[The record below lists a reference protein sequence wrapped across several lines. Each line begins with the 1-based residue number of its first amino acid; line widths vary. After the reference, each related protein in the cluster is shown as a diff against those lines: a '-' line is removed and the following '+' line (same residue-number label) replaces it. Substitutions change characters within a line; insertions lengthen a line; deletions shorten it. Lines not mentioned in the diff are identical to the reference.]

1 MRKTI
6 IVLLI
11 VVLGGYAVAQFST
24 AYKAKSDLEQRVEY
38 HLDFVDETALT
49 SVKQDIIHDA
59 QKFGVAL
66 TPANI
71 NILYEN
77 TDMQTLAQK
86 LTAKTGAQFVN
97 KRVAIEVHYTA
108 RVVGMPL
115 AQEIA
120 KSKLKKVQVRR
131 NDANSELKQVL
142 DGQP

>member
-38 HLDFVDETALT
+38 HLDFVDETSLT

-131 NDANSELKQVL
+131 NDQNSE
-142 DGQP
+142 

>member
-6 IVLLI
+6 VWLLLLVLA
-11 VVLGGYAVAQFST
+11 GYAVAQFST
-24 AYKAKSDLEQRVEY
+24 AYKAKSDLERRVEY
-38 HLDFVDETALT
+38 HLDFVDETSLK

-77 TDMQTLAQK
+77 TDLQTMAQK
-86 LTAKTGAQFVN
+86 LTAKTGAQFIN

-108 RVVGMPL
+108 RVLGMPL
-115 AQEIA
+115 AQGIA
-120 KSKLKKVQVRR
+120 KSKLKQVQVRS
-131 NDANSELKQVL
+131 NNQNSELKQVL
-142 DGQP
+142 DGPP